1 MRDYLVGVG
10 EDVGIMQDV
19 LKIASG
25 VFLVMMAFWI
35 VTVALPAVMPP
46 SAGERA
52 AQGLLDRQFAP
63 AN

>member
-1 MRDYLVGVG
+1 
-10 EDVGIMQDV
+10 MQDV

-25 VFLVMMAFWI
+25 VFLGMMAFWI

-52 AQGLLDRQFAP
+52 AQGLLDRQCAP

>member
-25 VFLVMMAFWI
+25 VFLGMMAFWI
-35 VTVALPAVMPP
+35 VTVALPAGMPP

>member
-25 VFLVMMAFWI
+25 VFLGMMAFWI

-46 SAGERA
+46 NAGERA

>member
-10 EDVGIMQDV
+10 EDVDIRRDM
-19 LKIASG
+19 LKTTSG
-25 VFLVMMAFWI
+25 MFLGRMACWI